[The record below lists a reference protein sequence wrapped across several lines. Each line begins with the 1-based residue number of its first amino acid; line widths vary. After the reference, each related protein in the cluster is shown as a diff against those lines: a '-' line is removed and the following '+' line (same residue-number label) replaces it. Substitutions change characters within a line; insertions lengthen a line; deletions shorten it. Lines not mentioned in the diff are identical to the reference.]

1 MEYKKT
7 KEELE
12 GLRLELVNKMN
23 NPNLSVEEKKSIEK
37 SIDNYDYIIELTDM
51 NHYERGN

>member
-37 SIDNYDYIIELTDM
+37 SIDNYEYIIELTDM